1 MKLEKFLN
9 EERLIKSMDI
19 NIIFKYSLKPKS
31 VDVVKNFIKKEIL
44 KKIGGVKIDIDTKY
58 E

>member
-1 MKLEKFLN
+1 
-9 EERLIKSMDI
+9 MDI